1 MCQMRY
7 FGRAFFALCNLKLTE
22 NHWTVLKLVPSK
34 EDENWGNGLQDK
46 YIYDDGNIDVMTCPG
61 GVTLS

>member
-1 MCQMRY
+1 M
-7 FGRAFFALCNLKLTE
+7 CNLKLTE

-34 EDENWGNGLQDK
+34 EDDNWGNGLQDK

-61 GVTLS
+61 DVTLL